1 MDVKSAKRRKLTD
14 KTLPNVILQN
24 PEFADDSKMYQS
36 LLDMERKLDW
46 TTTRKRVEIQ
56 DTLSRT
62 PTTTRTLRIFLSHTV
77 SGQPWQTDEHANLEN
92 GENIPAWQFKIEGRL
107 LEVRG
112 SPPAHANLTYQ
123 APNLCSEKLPN
134 QRGKDKPPPR
144 KFSTFIKR
152 MVIELDRDT
161 KLYPE
166 SNIVEWPRATGSQNP
181 LMDGFTV
188 RRTGDTPT
196 TMRVVIYLDHY
207 PEHFKVAPE
216 LGNILAIKEESRLGA
231 VQALW
236 NYIKIN
242 GLQDKAD
249 KRMVHANAEL
259 RPIFGG
265 HETLPFAKLP
275 EVLTRYLMP
284 PEPILLH
291 YQIDPSM
298 PPPER
303 PSAWDVEIKMEDTSA
318 KTRMGMLIHP
328 SKEATLQ
335 IAKMDEEIALLAQSI
350 HNSHLKRTFLQSF
363 AKDPAMFIQTW
374 LESQSRDLETILGS
388 GPTDGLTVRQEEL
401 RRSEFF
407 KLPWVEEAVAVQEG
421 LRLAAKQN
429 QQSTM

>member
-1 MDVKSAKRRKLTD
+1 MDVKTAKRRKLTD
-14 KTLPNVILQN
+14 KSLPNVILQN
-24 PEFADDSKMYQS
+24 PEFAEDSKMYQS

-46 TTTRKRVEIQ
+46 TMTRKRVDIQ
-56 DTLSRT
+56 DSLSRT

-77 SGQPWQTDEHANLEN
+77 SCQPWQTDEHANLEN

-107 LEVRG
+107 LE
-112 SPPAHANLTYQ
+112 
-123 APNLCSEKLPN
+123 LPN
-134 QRGKDKPPPR
+134 QRAKDKTPPR

-152 MVIELDRDT
+152 MVVELDRDT

-196 TMRVVIYLDHY
+196 AVRVVIFLDHY
-207 PEHFKVAPE
+207 PEQFKVAPE
-216 LGNILAIKEESRLGA
+216 LGNILAIKEESRLGV

-236 NYIKIN
+236 SYIKIN

-249 KRMVHANAEL
+249 RRMVHANAEL

-265 HETLPFAKLP
+265 HETVPFAKLP
-275 EVLTRYLMP
+275 EFVTRYLMP

-291 YQIDPSM
+291 YQLDPSM
-298 PPPER
+298 LPPER
-303 PSAWDVEIKMEDTSA
+303 PSAWDVEIKMEDAAA
-318 KTRMGMLIHP
+318 KARLGVLIQP
-328 SKEATLQ
+328 NKEATVQ
-335 IAKMDEEIALLAQSI
+335 ITKMDEEIALLAQSL
-350 HNSHLKRTFLQSF
+350 HNSHLKRTFLESF
-363 AKDPAMFIQTW
+363 ANDPALFIQTW

-388 GPTDGLTVRQEEL
+388 GPTEGLTVRQEEL

-421 LRLAAKQN
+421 LRLAAKAN
-429 QQSTM
+429 QQQTT